1 MSAVTDLLAGFGVAL
16 SGQNLLYC
24 FVGSVLGTLVGVLP
38 GIGPTSA
45 IAILLPI
52 TSSLSPMPAIIM
64 LAGIYYGAMYGG
76 STTSILL
83 NMPGEVASVPTCLDG
98 YEMARQG
105 RAGPALAIAAIS
117 SFFAGTVSLLG
128 LTFFAPTLADA
139 ALVFGPPEYFALM
152 LFALTMVINLSGKD
166 IVKGF
171 ISALFGFLVS
181 AIGLDAVSGSAR
193 FTFGSIELMGGINF
207 ISVIIGLF
215 AVAEILSSLEESITA
230 VFPGKIKG
238 LLPTLQDLK
247 TSLGPM
253 IRSTFIG
260 FFLGLLPGLS
270 TGITAFMAYDV
281 EKRISKH
288 PERFGKGAIEGVAAP
303 EGANNSA
310 TSGAFIPLLS
320 LGIPPGPALAVLLG
334 AFMIYGLQPGPLLFE
349 HHSGFAWGL
358 IASMYIG
365 NLMLLVLNLP
375 LVGIWVKVC
384 KIPYAILSPLVLI
397 FSFIGA
403 FSVRDSM
410 FDVWMAVLFG
420 GIGYLMKKM
429 NYPSAPMVL
438 AIVLASRL
446 EGSLRE
452 SLNMSMGNPA
462 ILFNRLISLG
472 LIMLALLFT
481 VLSFWARKKHV
492 RIMEEAVEDR
502 Q

>member
-1 MSAVTDLLAGFGVAL
+1 MSALTDLLTGFGVAL
-16 SGQNLLYC
+16 SAQNFLYC
-24 FVGSVLGTLVGVLP
+24 LIGSIMGTLVGVLP
-38 GIGPTSA
+38 GLGPTSA

-52 TSSLSPMPAIIM
+52 TSFLPPTPAIIM

-98 YEMARQG
+98 YEMAKQG
-105 RAGPALAIAAIS
+105 RAGPALAISAIS
-117 SFFAGTVSLLG
+117 SFFAGTISLLG
-128 LTFFAPTLADA
+128 LTFFAPILADV

-166 IVKGF
+166 IIKGF
-171 ISALFGFLVS
+171 ISTFTGFLIA

-215 AVAEILSSLEESITA
+215 AIGEILISMEESIIA
-230 VFPGKIKG
+230 VYPGKIKG
-238 LLPTLQDLK
+238 LLPTLIDMK
-247 TSLGPM
+247 KCLGVM
-253 IRSTFIG
+253 VRSTFIG

-281 EKRISKH
+281 EKRVSKN
-288 PERFGKGAIEGVAAP
+288 PEKFGKGAIEGVAAP

-349 HHSGFAWGL
+349 HNKGFAWGL

-365 NLMLLVLNLP
+365 NVMLLVLNLP
-375 LVGIWVKVC
+375 LIGIWVKVC
-384 KIPYAILSPLVLI
+384 QIPYSILSPLVLL

-403 FSVRDSM
+403 FSIRNSM
-410 FDVWMAVLFG
+410 FDIWIAIIFG
-420 GIGYLMKKM
+420 VIGYLMKKLH
-429 NYPSAPMVL
+429 YPAAPMVL

-452 SLNMSMGNPA
+452 SLNMSMGNPY
-462 ILFNRLISLG
+462 ILVSRPISLS
-472 LIMLALLFT
+472 LIILAVIFT
-481 VLSFWARKKHV
+481 IASFWARARHL
-492 RIMEEAVEDR
+492 RIMETAVEDKI
-502 Q
+502 

>member
-1 MSAVTDLLAGFGVAL
+1 MSAVIDLLAGFGVAL

-24 FVGSVLGTLVGVLP
+24 FIGSVLGTLVGVLP

-98 YEMARQG
+98 YEMAKQG

-117 SFFAGTVSLLG
+117 SFFAGTISLLG

-139 ALVFGPPEYFALM
+139 ALAFGPPEYFALM

-238 LLPTLQDLK
+238 LLPTLKDLK
-247 TSLGPM
+247 TSLGAM

-281 EKRISKH
+281 EKRVSKH

>member
-1 MSAVTDLLAGFGVAL
+1 MSALSNLMGGFAVAF
-16 SGQNLLYC
+16 SVQNLLYC
-24 FVGSVLGTLVGVLP
+24 LAGTVLGTLVGVLP

-45 IAILLPI
+45 IAILLPV
-52 TSSLSPMPAIIM
+52 TAYLPPMPAIIM

-98 YEMARQG
+98 YEMAKQG
-105 RAGPALAIAAIS
+105 RAGPALAISAIS
-117 SFFAGTVSLLG
+117 SFLAGTISLLG
-128 LTFFAPTLADA
+128 LTFFAPSLANA
-139 ALVFGPPEYFALM
+139 ALVFGPPEYFSLM
-152 LFALTMVINLSGKD
+152 VFALTMVINLSGKD
-166 IVKGF
+166 ILKGF
-171 ISALFGFLVS
+171 ISALIGFLVS
-181 AIGLDAVSGSAR
+181 VIGLDAVSGSAR
-193 FTFGSIELMGGINF
+193 FTFGTIHLMGGISF

-215 AVAEILSSLEESITA
+215 AIAEILVNTEESVIA
-230 VFPGKIKG
+230 IFSDRIKG
-238 LLPTLQDLK
+238 LMPTMSDLK
-247 TSLGPM
+247 SSFGAIL
-253 IRSTFIG
+253 RSTIIG

-288 PERFGKGAIEGVAAP
+288 PEKFGKGAIEGVAAP

-365 NLMLLVLNLP
+365 NVMLLFLNLP

-384 KIPYAILSPLVLI
+384 RIPYAILSPLVLI

-403 FSVRDSM
+403 FSVRNSL
-410 FDVWMAVLFG
+410 FDVWLAIIFG
-420 GIGYLMKKM
+420 ILGYLMKKL
-429 NYPSAPMVL
+429 NYPSAPLVLTVVL
-438 AIVLASRL
+438 APRL
-446 EGSLRE
+446 EGALRE
-452 SLNMSMGNPA
+452 SLNMAMGSPL
-462 ILFNRLISLG
+462 ILVSRSISLG
-472 LIMLALLFT
+472 LIVAAGIVT
-481 VLSFWARKKHV
+481 VLSLWARRKHL
-492 RIMEEAVEDR
+492 RIVEGTVEDKL
-502 Q
+502 

>member
-1 MSAVTDLLAGFGVAL
+1 MSALSDLMTGFAVAL
-16 SGQNLLYC
+16 SAQNLLYC
-24 FVGSVLGTLVGVLP
+24 LVGSILGTLVGVLP

-52 TSSLSPMPAIIM
+52 TASLPPMPAIIM

-83 NMPGEVASVPTCLDG
+83 NMPGEVASVPTSLDG
-98 YEMARQG
+98 YAMAKEG
-105 RAGPALAIAAIS
+105 RAGPALAISAIS
-117 SFFAGTVSLLG
+117 SFVAGTISLFG

-139 ALVFGPPEYFALM
+139 ALAFGPPEYFSLM
-152 LFALTMVINLSGKD
+152 IFALTMVINLSGKD
-166 IVKGF
+166 ILKGF
-171 ISALFGFLVS
+171 ISALIGFLTA

-193 FTFGSIELMGGINF
+193 FTFGSVELMGGISF
-207 ISVIIGLF
+207 ISIIIGLF
-215 AVAEILSSLEESITA
+215 AVAEILVSMEESIVA

-238 LLPTLQDLK
+238 LMPTVDDLK
-247 TSLGPM
+247 RSFGA
-253 IRSTFIG
+253 IWRSTFIG

-270 TGITAFMAYDV
+270 TGIMAFMAYDV
-281 EKRISKH
+281 EKRVSKH

-310 TSGAFIPLLS
+310 TSGAFVPLLS

-349 HHSGFAWGL
+349 HNSGFAWGL

-365 NLMLLVLNLP
+365 NAMLLVLNLP

-384 KIPYAILSPLVLI
+384 RIPYAILCPLVLI

-403 FSVRDSM
+403 FSVRNSL
-410 FDVWMAVLFG
+410 FDVWVAILFG
-420 GIGYLMKKM
+420 ILGYLMKKM
-429 NYPSAPMVL
+429 DYPSAPMVL
-438 AIVLASRL
+438 TVVLASRL

-452 SLNMSMGNPA
+452 SLNMSMGTPW
-462 ILFNRLISLG
+462 ILVSRPISLV
-472 LIMLALLFT
+472 LIIAAVT
-481 VLSFWARKKHV
+481 ATCLSLWARRKHLK
-492 RIMEEAVEDR
+492 IMEKAVEDKD
-502 Q
+502 

>member
-1 MSAVTDLLAGFGVAL
+1 MSALSDLFAGFSVAL
-16 SGQNLLYC
+16 TFHNLLYC
-24 FVGSVLGTLVGVLP
+24 LIGSIMGTLVGVLP

-52 TSSLSPMPAIIM
+52 TSFLPPMPAIIM

-83 NMPGEVASVPTCLDG
+83 NIPGEVASVPTCLDG
-98 YEMARQG
+98 YEMAKQG
-105 RAGPALAIAAIS
+105 RAGPALAISAIS
-117 SFFAGTVSLLG
+117 SFFAGTISLIG

-152 LFALTMVINLSGKD
+152 VFALTMVINLSGKD
-166 IVKGF
+166 IIKGF
-171 ISALFGFLVS
+171 VSALIGFLIA

-193 FTFGSIELMGGINF
+193 FTFGSIELMGGIDF

-215 AVAEILSSLEESITA
+215 AVAEILVSMEESVVA

-238 LLPTLQDLK
+238 LMPTLHDLK
-247 TSLGPM
+247 TCLGTM
-253 IRSTFIG
+253 VRATFIG

-281 EKRISKH
+281 EKRVSKH

-310 TSGAFIPLLS
+310 TSGAFVPLLC

-365 NLMLLVLNLP
+365 NAMLLVLNLP

-403 FSVRDSM
+403 FSVRNSM
-410 FDVWMAVLFG
+410 FDIWLTIIFG
-420 GIGYLMKKM
+420 GIGYLMKKL
-429 NYPSAPMVL
+429 NYPSAPLVL
-438 AIVLASRL
+438 TIVLAARL

-452 SLNMSMGNPA
+452 SLNMSMGNPS
-462 ILFNRLISLG
+462 ILFNRPISLG
-472 LIMLALLFT
+472 LIILAILFT
-481 VLSFWARKKHV
+481 FISFWARAKHLRV
-492 RIMEEAVEDR
+492 MEVAVED
-502 Q
+502 QG